1 MEETQSEHCAD
12 PNDLAS
18 RTEIAFTTEAIAEVR
33 ARLAPQHH
41 VDFDGTHCLDCGTPI
56 PRQRLATGRIR
67 CAPCETVVEQIRKRY
82 R

>member
-1 MEETQSEHCAD
+1 MDETLNEHCAD
-12 PNDLAS
+12 PSDLAT
-18 RTEIAFTTEAIAEVR
+18 RTEASFTSDAIADVR

-41 VDFDGTHCLDCGTPI
+41 PDFDGKHCLDCETPM